1 MWRYPILALCVGY
14 FVALAV
20 LGVVVWRANPGPA
33 GQAITGIGIGDPRSP
48 EGATYLSGR
57 RLSCLLI
64 ERDGLTGSRCTVA
77 IAGET
82 LEIRGWRNPPS
93 HPNQLGG
100 WCEARYAGRDWPC
113 HVGSPHVHVHWFAY
127 LDGSLGLSEAQL
139 AALRQEYPFENLG
152 EGAFSAATQILP
164 FLTALVV
171 AGGVLAGG
179 WSGTT
184 RARQTAIVAL
194 GAALL
199 TLPVTFFV
207 VLFVTGGLW
216 D

>member
-1 MWRYPILALCVGY
+1 MWRYPVLALCIGY
-14 FVALAV
+14 LVALVA
-20 LGVVVWRANPGPA
+20 LGLVVWRANPGPA
-33 GQAITGIGIGDPRSP
+33 DQAITGVGIGDPRSAQ
-48 EGATYLSGR
+48 GATYVSGQ
-57 RLSCLLI
+57 RLACVPI
-64 ERDGLTGSRCTVA
+64 ERAGVPGSRCTVA
-77 IAGET
+77 IAGEV
-82 LEIRGWRNPPS
+82 LEIRGWRNPRS
-93 HPNQLGG
+93 DRDQLGG
-100 WCEARYAGRDWPC
+100 QCEARYAGRDWPC
-113 HVGSPHVHVHWFAY
+113 HVDSRHVQVHWFAY
-127 LDGSLGLSEAQL
+127 LDGSLGLDAAQL
-139 AALRQEYPFENLG
+139 AALRRDYPIENMD
-152 EGAFSAATQILP
+152 EWVFMDAMQIVPLV
-164 FLTALVV
+164 TALVV